1 MYGCDEFCTYCIV
14 PYTRGKERSRDKE
27 DIINEVNDL
36 VKQGY
41 KEITLLGQNVNAY
54 GKDKMMAIHLV
65 IYLLILIKQVLQ
77 EFVTQHL
84 ILVI

>member
-41 KEITLLGQNVNAY
+41 KEITL
-54 GKDKMMAIHLV
+54 
-65 IYLLILIKQVLQ
+65 
-77 EFVTQHL
+77 
-84 ILVI
+84 